1 MKLKSSNWEKV
12 RIFIIF
18 IFFILAGTGIIVRA
32 AYLQV
37 SNSKYSNFL
46 KDKYKNQITKIIKIK
61 GARGKI
67 IDSNDEVLAISNKT
81 ESVYVNPKLTSDK
94 KKVAKILAEILDINY
109 YKTYRKINNNKR
121 FVWIKRKVSKSVT
134 EKIKKLKLDGIY
146 FLEEYKR
153 YYPYNSLAANLIG
166 FCDVDDK
173 GVEGIEYEYNSVL
186 KGKDIKVAIYRDA
199 SQHSTTVLNKG
210 IYKKPDGKN
219 VKLTIN
225 ADMQGI
231 VEKEV
236 EDWVK
241 KFQGK
246 KAAAIVMNPQTGE
259 ILSMVSYPTYNPN
272 EHKKYPVENYRNIA
286 LNYNF
291 EPGST
296 VKPLIVGWGLSRKLI
311 KLNWIF
317 NCGKG
322 FYRFKT
328 LNVHD
333 HAALGWLDVRGIV
346 VHSSNIGM
354 VRISER
360 LGKHNI
366 YKLYRDYGFGD
377 ITGINLSGES
387 KGILPKIK
395 NFSAITHA
403 TMAFGQGVA
412 VTPLQLITA
421 YSALI
426 NGGYLLKPYV
436 VKEVLGT
443 DNKIVEKFSR
453 VVRRRVLD
461 ETSSKRIRKVLKQVV
476 EKGTGRRAA
485 IKYMSIGGKTGTAQI
500 PSEKTRGYSKGEYIS
515 SFIGFFPAD
524 NPKCL
529 ILMIIE
535 KPKKKY
541 YASEVV
547 CPEFKL
553 IAEKIMPFFNLK
565 NNIKVAG
572 KKEFDHKKNKLSK
585 ITVKSGVPNLMGLT
599 KTEVLNI
606 LKKKNIKNFKLVGNG
621 FVNNQ
626 NLKPG
631 TRLNNKDELIIYFK
645 QG

>member
-1 MKLKSSNWEKV
+1 MRLKSSKWEKI
-12 RIFIIF
+12 RIFIVF
-18 IFFILAGTGIIVRA
+18 IFFIFAGAGIIVRA

-46 KDKYKNQITKIIKIK
+46 KDKYKNQITKVIKIK
-61 GARGKI
+61 GERGKI
-67 IDSNDEVLAISNKT
+67 LDNNDEVLAISNKT
-81 ESVYVNPKLTSDK
+81 ESIYVNPKLTKEK
-94 KKVAKILAEILDINY
+94 KKVAKVLSEILDLKY
-109 YKTYRKINNNKR
+109 YNIYKKINNNKR
-121 FVWIKRKVSKSVT
+121 FVWIKRKVSKSLT
-134 EKIKKLKLDGIY
+134 EKIKKLKLKGIY

-153 YYPYNSLAANLIG
+153 YYPYNTLAANLIG
-166 FCDVDDK
+166 FCDVDEK

-186 KGKDIKVAIYRDA
+186 KGKDIKIAIYRDA

-210 IYKKPDGKN
+210 MYEKSGGNN

-225 ADMQGI
+225 AEMQGI

-236 EDWVK
+236 ESWVK
-241 KFQGK
+241 KYQATRGV
-246 KAAAIVMNPQTGE
+246 AIVMEPQTGE

-272 EHKKYPVENYRNIA
+272 EYKKYSIENYRNIA

-296 VKPLIVGWGLSRKLI
+296 VKPLVVGWGLDKKLV
-311 KLNWIF
+311 KLDWIF

-360 LGKHNI
+360 LGKYNI
-366 YKLYRDYGFGD
+366 YKLYKDYGFGD
-377 ITGINLSGES
+377 ITGINISGES
-387 KGILPKIK
+387 KGILPKINK
-395 NFSAITHA
+395 FSAITHA

-436 VKEVLGT
+436 VKE
-443 DNKIVEKFSR
+443 IVDSNNEIIEQYSR

-461 ETSSKRIRKVLKQVV
+461 ENSSKRMRKILEQVV
-476 EKGTGRRAA
+476 EKGTGKRAA

-500 PSEKTRGYSKGEYIS
+500 PSKKKRGYSKGEYIS

-535 KPKKKY
+535 RPKKKY

-553 IAEKIMPFFNLK
+553 ISEKIMPFFNLK
-565 NNIKVAG
+565 KKVQVVKNKSAKH
-572 KKEFDHKKNKLSK
+572 KKETSKNV
-585 ITVKSGVPNLMGLT
+585 IVKNGVPNLIGLT
-599 KTEVLNI
+599 KIEVLNI
-606 LKKKNIKNFKLVGNG
+606 LKKKKIKNFKLMGNG
-621 FVNNQ
+621 FVHTQ
-626 NLKPG
+626 NIKPG
-631 TRLNNKDELIIYFK
+631 GKLGNKDELIIYFK